1 MRLFFT
7 SVRGESRQCEFP
19 RCGWNKELCLMQKI
33 RAVEVGKK
41 KRMEKDKRGP
51 GVWTGKIQRT
61 LTVFWYLIHHFKESV
76 VKSMGSKWVLDTLKF
91 QTTQGWLE
99 IIFFQ
104 RGKSNFC
111 CHLTTKQI
119 SSMRSWFW
127 GQRALT
133 NCPNLAFSLQFSIL
147 LRVFGHQSNCCNWES
162 CWKAYLPLLA
172 LFVPCGRALPGS
184 SAGPQIRVQRGFRSV
199 PLSSY
204 FSSLSSFMPPFLFPS
219 LSCPLFLV
227 PSLSLS
233 SLWSMIVYIPPRLS
247 SVTKTPFV
255 DDVCIFSPFLPDR
268 EVFLYSED
276 KEWRLGACVTVT
288 EKRNF
293 SKIKS

>member
-1 MRLFFT
+1 
-7 SVRGESRQCEFP
+7 
-19 RCGWNKELCLMQKI
+19 
-33 RAVEVGKK
+33 
-41 KRMEKDKRGP
+41 
-51 GVWTGKIQRT
+51 
-61 LTVFWYLIHHFKESV
+61 
-76 VKSMGSKWVLDTLKF
+76 MGSKWVLDTLKF

-233 SLWSMIVYIPPRLS
+233 FHCGVWLSTSLPGCLLWLKLLLLMMFVSFLLS
-247 SVTKTPFV
+247 FQTER
-255 DDVCIFSPFLPDR
+255 FSSTLR
-268 EVFLYSED
+268 
-276 KEWRLGACVTVT
+276 T
-288 EKRNF
+288 RNGGRGHGWQ
-293 SKIKS
+293 